1 MDQQRITIADLVGSQ
16 ELAEQY
22 VQVIDQIHGLK
33 KKCVSARNTENQQ
46 SKLKYCSHN
55 KCFCMIL
62 LYVLP
67 LYPAT
72 NALIFR
78 GIFMIFVVS
87 CDDVKLFFWT
97 KARDFRCTFLSF
109 DLPSFTFVMNFFN
122 LARISKQSVPNHYPE
137 HFLFMWI
144 VLRTVILHF
153 FLDLS

>member
-1 MDQQRITIADLVGSQ
+1 MDTFLIL
-16 ELAEQY
+16 ELY
-22 VQVIDQIHGLK
+22 KMK
-33 KKCVSARNTENQQ
+33 KKIFFMTWSRR